1 MSRRE
6 RRVAAARAKTAS
18 SAAPADIVA
27 LMAEADYAHRQ
38 SQGERAEII
47 CRQILERVPAHKLA
61 LNLLGLIYQE
71 SGRHRLAVKQFADA
85 ISSDDLDAVSH
96 YNIAGSYLAMGRR
109 DQAAAHLKTAIAL
122 GMGEEKH
129 VEEYV
134 MQSPV
139 IVGCIGRVTDRL
151 NSPLQQQAL
160 FDRRDLALIA
170 DDLFLRC
177 ALESTLLHG
186 VSLELFLTHLRSA
199 LLGLADANLFAPNQ
213 IDDEVTG
220 LFCALAQQCFLNEY
234 VFAQSEAEGQTAA
247 RLRDVLQ
254 GDIRAATAIAPLLL
268 AAVAAYFPLHALAAP
283 GTLLAMRWPAYA
295 VGLIRQQVREPL
307 EEREDRDKIAALT
320 TIQDRT
326 SLRVREQYEEN
337 PYPRWTANRLAAL
350 REDTRKQ
357 RGAAHSHQPGPIGD
371 ILIAGCGSGQ
381 HSIEMAQYFPDARV
395 LAVDISLTSVAYARR
410 KTRELGLRNIEYA
423 QADILELG
431 VLGRIFDRI
440 CAVGVLHHLADPLEG
455 WRILLS
461 LLRPDGVMRVGL
473 YSELARRPVIEARG
487 LIAECSYGATAGE
500 IRKFRQMIMRNWHE
514 PRWRMLL
521 NNADFYSM
529 SGCRDLLFNVVEH
542 RFTIPQ
548 IAAFLDE
555 QGLSFLGFELDDS
568 VIEKFHRQ
576 YPGADALT
584 DLECWNAF
592 EAANPHTFRS
602 MYTFSVCWKTPAPR

>member
-6 RRVAAARAKTAS
+6 RRAAAARAKTAL
-18 SAAPADIVA
+18 SAAPADIAA
-27 LMAEADYAHRQ
+27 LMADADYAHRQ
-38 SQGERAEII
+38 SHDERAEII
-47 CRQILERVPAHKLA
+47 CRQILESVPAHKLA
-61 LNLLGLIYQE
+61 LNLLGLIYQG

-96 YNIAGSYLAMGRR
+96 YNIAGSHLALGRR
-109 DQAAAHLKTAIAL
+109 DQAAAHLRTAIAL

-129 VEEYV
+129 VEEYL

-139 IVGCIGRVTDRL
+139 IVGCVARVTDRL
-151 NSPLQQQAL
+151 NSPLKQQAL
-160 FDRRDLALIA
+160 FDQRDLAAIA

-199 LLGLADANLFAPNQ
+199 LLGLADANLSAPSR

-234 VFAQSEAEGQTAA
+234 VFAQSEAESRTAA
-247 RLRDVLQ
+247 RLRDVLMENV
-254 GDIRAATAIAPLLL
+254 RAGTAIAPLLL

-283 GTLLAMRWPAYA
+283 VALLHMSWPVSAA
-295 VGLIRQQVREPL
+295 GLIRQQVREPL
-307 EEREDRDKIAALT
+307 EEREDRDKITALT
-320 TIQDRT
+320 PIQDRT
-326 SLRVREQYEEN
+326 SLHVREQYEEN
-337 PYPRWTANRLAAL
+337 PYPRWTTHRLAAL
-350 REDTRKQ
+350 SEDTKKQ
-357 RGAAHSHQPGPIGD
+357 RGAAHSHQSGPIRD

-395 LAVDISLTSVAYARR
+395 LAIDISLTGLAYARR

-431 VLGRIFDRI
+431 VLGRSFDRI
-440 CAVGVLHHLADPLEG
+440 GTIGVLHHLTDPLEG
-455 WRILLS
+455 WGILLS
-461 LLRPDGVMRVGL
+461 LLRPGGVMRVGL
-473 YSELARRPVIEARG
+473 YSERARRPVIEARE
-487 LIAECSYGATAGE
+487 LIAECGYGATGGE
-500 IRKFRQMIMRNWHE
+500 IREFRQMIMRNWHD

-521 NNADFYSM
+521 NNGDFYSM
-529 SGCRDLLFNVVEH
+529 SGCRDLLFNVMEH
-542 RFTIPQ
+542 RYTIPR

-568 VIEKFHRQ
+568 VIEKFQRQ
-576 YPGADALT
+576 YSGADALT
-584 DLECWNAF
+584 DLECWNTF

-602 MYTFSVCWKTPAPR
+602 MYTFSVCWKTPALR